1 MYVMSNNWNQPPTGN
16 QPAGGRE
23 LLSGNHLP
31 EYQPQA
37 PQNQQQNQQMNP
49 AAPYGPAMPNPY
61 SPMPP
66 APPAQVP
73 QHPLPQQM
81 NGGGLLRPQGWV
93 TNTVDV
99 MRRLSGKVAAVARP
113 PYQPPPYQQYPQQP
127 PAPQME
133 PQYGPQMTTEAET
146 AQPKTKPW
154 KRSLITKITRQRRDR
169 GDRKGSKWG
178 RIALGVVL
186 CFLTLLIVL
195 LSSGGVYAYSY
206 YQKQLPRLH
215 DLANLQISQTSRIY
229 DRNLVPLYDVY
240 NQDNQSNQCSDQK
253 LLCGGRST
261 PIAYKHIPKVM
272 QDAMTSA
279 EDPSFWKNPGLD
291 ASGISRAVYCQV
303 THCPLTV
310 GGSTLTQQLVKNL
323 TRDDSQ
329 SIDRKISEA
338 TLAIG
343 LTQDTQN

>member
-1 MYVMSNNWNQPPTGN
+1 MSNNWNQPPTGN

-186 CFLTLLIVL
+186 CFLTSWTRLLKREEPENIRG
-195 LSSGGVYAYSY
+195 SF
-206 YQKQLPRLH
+206 QKSILIFQFLP
-215 DLANLQISQTSRIY
+215 
-229 DRNLVPLYDVY
+229 
-240 NQDNQSNQCSDQK
+240 K
-253 LLCGGRST
+253 L
-261 PIAYKHIPKVM
+261 
-272 QDAMTSA
+272 
-279 EDPSFWKNPGLD
+279 N
-291 ASGISRAVYCQV
+291 
-303 THCPLTV
+303 
-310 GGSTLTQQLVKNL
+310 
-323 TRDDSQ
+323 
-329 SIDRKISEA
+329 
-338 TLAIG
+338 
-343 LTQDTQN
+343 